1 MPYISDI
8 FATIVDTET
17 GDFRFLPFP
26 GSLMDQPYMTMN
38 ILKVIQETYRADRA
52 EKMEKMKKMKP
63 SGGGS
68 NNRRRR
74 K

>member
-1 MPYISDI
+1 LPYITDI
-8 FATIVDTET
+8 FTAIVDSET

-38 ILKVIQETYRADRA
+38 ILKTIQETFRADRA
-52 EKMEKMKKMKP
+52 EKMEKIKA
-63 SGGGS
+63 GTAGGS
-68 NNRRRR
+68 RRRR